1 MHAFAYSR
9 AMLQPTLRRLP
20 FLAALITILGL
31 SGCGGGDR
39 ICGDGTVDTGETC
52 DDGNTVAGDGCS
64 ATCNTES
71 ASGTCGDGKV
81 DNDEACDDGN
91 TASGDGC
98 SATCKTEVAGICGD
112 GTVNT
117 GETCDDGNTVAG
129 DGCSATCTTEGGIV
143 CGNGTKEGAEQCDD
157 GNTTAGD
164 GCSATCQTEV
174 PGVCGDG
181 TVSAGEECDDGNM
194 VAADGC
200 EPDCTKTKATEVV
213 CPNVIPPVASG
224 TCEVKAG
231 DASKLL
237 LGTVLVP
244 GTIYRNGQVLVDAA
258 GQITCVGCAC
268 DAQAAGATTISCP
281 TGVISP
287 ALINTHDHITFTQ
300 NDPYTDTGERYEQRH
315 DWRTGKNGHTK
326 IPSAGSATNDE
337 ISWGELR
344 FLMGGATSTVGS
356 GSMTGLLR
364 NLDKAAA
371 EEGLAQKPVDFQ
383 TFPLGDSNGTQ
394 LAMGCGYPK
403 IITSASIATED
414 AFFPHVA
421 EGIDAFAENEFL
433 CMSSSANGGQDLVQP
448 QSAFIHAVGLKAAD
462 YAAMA
467 QKGTALIWSP
477 RSNITLYG
485 DTAVVTEAS
494 RLGALIA
501 LGTDWMPSGSMNM
514 LRELQCADS
523 LNKKSYNNFFSDEQ
537 LWAMVTANAAAATA
551 TDDVIGT
558 LVKGKIADIAIFDGK
573 THKDHRAVI
582 DAAPQDVVLV
592 MRAGKVLYGDKAIV
606 TAVPAS
612 GTCDLIDVCG
622 SEKQVCLQSEINKN
636 LAALKASVGAI
647 YPAFFCGA
655 PMNEPS
661 CTPQRAQM
669 WVKNG
674 SNAYTGVASVG
685 DADGD
690 GIPDATD
697 NCPSVFNPIR
707 PLDAGKQADFDA
719 DGVGDSCD
727 VCPLNANTTTCT
739 TFDPNDA
746 DGDTIPN
753 ATDNC
758 PDKANTTQ
766 VDGDMD
772 GKGDV
777 CDLCPM
783 VANPG
788 NAACPGT
795 IYAIKD
801 GTIPAGSNV
810 SLSHQLVTAVFSKG
824 FYLQVA
830 PADVGYAGPDNSGVY
845 VYNPGAVVKVGD
857 RISLTTTVITNFNG
871 QIQLTGPTVVIDTS
885 LGEASPPPVVATT
898 KEIGT
903 GGTRAAKLES
913 VLVQVK
919 AVTATDIAPM
929 PGAGDLPPINEFV
942 VDDSSGGIRVND
954 ILFLVAP
961 PPALND
967 TFASITGILDYR
979 NANSKIEP
987 RNAADLVAGQAKLS
1001 GFSPAT
1007 SFIDVGQTGVATYP
1021 TALTVKL
1028 SSAVGVDTF
1037 VAITSGDPAS
1047 LAVVGGGV
1055 TILAGQ
1061 TSAPVLLDG
1070 LAQSS
1075 NVTLTATY
1083 NAVMLTANVRVLG
1096 AAEVPV
1102 LSSLTPP
1109 ASTIAPAGTAT
1120 FTVTLDIPAPV
1131 GGTSV
1136 ALVLTPA
1143 NAGAIPATVTV
1154 PAGQL
1159 SATFDYVDG
1168 STSMSASVMATL
1180 GATSFT
1186 STIDIVMQ
1194 TGGLVINEVDYD
1206 MVGTD
1211 NAEFIEIYNGT
1222 GAAID
1227 LTSYS
1232 LVLVNGSN
1240 NATYTTVKLGP
1251 AGMLASKGYLVVGAA
1266 TVVVAAPALKLNFV
1280 GATDQVQNGSPDG
1293 IALINTATSTLVDAF
1308 SYEGAM
1314 MSTTVTGLPGMVSL
1328 VEGTFLP
1335 VAVADSNMVAGSL
1348 SRLPNGKDTNNAAT
1362 DWNFTATSTPGA
1374 ANVP

>member
-1 MHAFAYSR
+1 
-9 AMLQPTLRRLP
+9 MLQTTLRRLP

-31 SGCGGGDR
+31 SGCGSGGDLV
-39 ICGDGTVDTGETC
+39 CGDGTVGTGETC

-64 ATCNTES
+64 ATCQTES
-71 ASGTCGDGKV
+71 TPATCGDGTV
-81 DNDEACDDGN
+81 DSDEQCDDGN
-91 TASGDGC
+91 TTNGDGC
-98 SATCKTEVAGICGD
+98 SSACKTEVAGVCGD
-112 GTVNT
+112 GTVNI
-117 GETCDDGNTVAG
+117 GETCDDGNTTAG
-129 DGCSATCTTEGGIV
+129 DGCSATCQTESGPV

-194 VAADGC
+194 VPADGC

-213 CPNVIPPVASG
+213 CPKAIPPTSGG

-244 GTIYRNGQVLVDAA
+244 GTIYRNGQVLVDAT
-258 GQITCVGCAC
+258 GKISCVGCAC
-268 DAQAAGATTISCP
+268 DAEGASATTISCP

-300 NDPYTDTGERYEQRH
+300 NNPAPDTGERYEQRH
-315 DWRTGKNGHTK
+315 DWRVGKNGHTK

-371 EEGLAQKPVDFQ
+371 EEGLGQKAVDFQ

-394 LAMGCGYPK
+394 LASGCGYPK
-403 IITSASIATED
+403 IITSASITAED
-414 AFFPHVA
+414 AFFPHVS

-448 QSAFIHAVGLKAAD
+448 QSAFIHAVGLKPAD
-462 YAAMA
+462 YADMA

-477 RSNITLYG
+477 RSNISLYG
-485 DTAVVTEAS
+485 DTAIVTEAS

-523 LNKKSYNNFFSDEQ
+523 MNTKAYNKFFSDEQ
-537 LWAMVTANAAAATA
+537 LWAMATANAAAATA

-558 LVKGKIADIAIFDGK
+558 LAKGKIADITIFDGK
-573 THKDHRAVI
+573 AHKDHRAVI

-592 MRAGKVLYGDKAIV
+592 LRGGKVLYGDQTIV

-612 GTCDLIDVCG
+612 GACDQIDVCG
-622 SEKQVCLQSEINKN
+622 TTKQVCLQSEINKN
-636 LAALKASVGAI
+636 LAALKTSVGGI
-647 YPAFFCGA
+647 YPAFFCGT
-655 PMNEPS
+655 PTNEPS
-661 CTPQRAQM
+661 CVPQRAQM

-719 DGVGDSCD
+719 DGVGDACD

-746 DGDTIPN
+746 DGDTVPN

-758 PDKANTTQ
+758 PDKANPTQ
-766 VDGDMD
+766 VDSDSD

-801 GTIPAGSNV
+801 GTIPVGSNV
-810 SLSHQLVTAVFSKG
+810 ALTNQLVTAVYSKGALVQG

-830 PADVGYAGPDNSGVY
+830 PTDAGYMGADNSGVY
-845 VYNPGAVVKVGD
+845 VYNPNATVKVGD
-857 RISLTTTVITNFNG
+857 RVSLTTTAIANFNG
-871 QIQLTGPTVVIDTS
+871 QIQLTGPTVVIDAS
-885 LGEASPPPVVATT
+885 LGEASPPPVAVTT
-898 KEIGT
+898 AEIAT
-903 GGTRAAKLES
+903 GGARAAKLES
-913 VLVQVK
+913 VIVQVK
-919 AVTATDIAPM
+919 VVTATDIAPTL
-929 PGAGDLPPINEFV
+929 GAGDVAPINEFV
-942 VDDSSGGIRVND
+942 VDDGTGGVRVND
-954 ILFLVAP
+954 ILFLLAP

-967 TFASITGILDYR
+967 TFASINGVLDYR

-987 RNAADLVAGQAKLS
+987 RSAADFVAGQAKLS
-1001 GFSPAT
+1001 AFSPAT
-1007 SFIDVGQTGVATYP
+1007 SFLDVGQTGSPTYP

-1028 SSAVGVDTF
+1028 SSAVAADTF
-1037 VAITSGDPAS
+1037 VAITSSDPAS
-1047 LAVVGGGV
+1047 LTVVGGGV

-1070 LAQSS
+1070 LAQSAG
-1075 NVTLTATY
+1075 VTLTATY
-1083 NAVMLTANVRVLG
+1083 NAVMLTATVRVLG
-1096 AAEVPV
+1096 AAELPV
-1102 LSSLTPP
+1102 LTAMTPA

-1131 GGTSV
+1131 GGTTV
-1136 ALVLTPA
+1136 ALALTPA
-1143 NAGAIPATVTV
+1143 NAGVIPANVVV
-1154 PAGQL
+1154 PAGQTT
-1159 SATFDYVDG
+1159 ATFDYVDG
-1168 STSMSASVMATL
+1168 SMTMSASITATL
-1180 GATSFT
+1180 GAASFT
-1186 STIDIVMQ
+1186 STIDVVVQM
-1194 TGGLVINEVDYD
+1194 GGLVINEVDYD

-1211 NAEFIEIYNGT
+1211 NAEFVEIYNGT

-1232 LVLVNGSN
+1232 LVLINGSN
-1240 NATYTTVKLGP
+1240 NTTYTTVKLGP

-1266 TVVVAAPALKLNFV
+1266 TVTVPATALKLNFV
-1280 GATDQVQNGSPDG
+1280 GATDQVQNGAPDG

-1308 SYEGAM
+1308 CYEGAM
-1314 MSTTVTGLPGMVSL
+1314 TSTTVTGLPGMVSL

-1335 VAVADSNMVAGSL
+1335 VAIADSNMVAGSL
-1348 SRLPNGKDTNNAAT
+1348 SRLPNGNDTNNAAT
-1362 DWNFTATSTPGA
+1362 DWNFSTTSTPGA